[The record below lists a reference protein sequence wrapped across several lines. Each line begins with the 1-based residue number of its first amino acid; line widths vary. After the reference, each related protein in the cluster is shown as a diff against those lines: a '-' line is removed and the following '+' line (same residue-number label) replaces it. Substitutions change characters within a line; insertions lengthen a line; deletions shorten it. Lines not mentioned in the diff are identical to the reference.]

1 LDAESQVPPMRG
13 QLNPRWVETLM
24 GLPIG
29 WVMPSCQSPVTIV
42 TTNLE
47 CLETESYL
55 PSQSEPSES
64 YGRELLTPKSWLT
77 PVVGDAHLS
86 LTKPLS
92 RYEGAERIN
101 TLLRQVSEEHDYSG
115 QLNPRWV
122 ETLMGLP
129 MGWVMPSSRLVVVV
143 VQNNESTPQ
152 NNESTPQ
159 NNEST
164 PQTKTNKT
172 PKNKPQ
178 NQMDNG
184 FMSLFEE
191 D

>member
-1 LDAESQVPPMRG
+1 MSRALK
-13 QLNPRWVETLM
+13 PRADGSLRNDTLPRQIHEET
-24 GLPIG
+24 G
-29 WVMPSCQSPVTIV
+29 
-42 TTNLE
+42 
-47 CLETESYL
+47 
-55 PSQSEPSES
+55 
-64 YGRELLTPKSWLT
+64 
-77 PVVGDAHLS
+77 
-86 LTKPLS
+86 
-92 RYEGAERIN
+92 
-101 TLLRQVSEEHDYSG
+101 YSG

-143 VQNNESTPQ
+143 VQNNEDNPQ

-159 NNEST
+159 TKTNKT